1 MWRRYEIL
9 DFAVGTAP
17 FDIQAGDR
25 KFHHPPS
32 EIFSG
37 LDQKI

>member
-1 MWRRYEIL
+1 MWRRCEIL
-9 DFAVGTAP
+9 DFAVETDP
-17 FDIQAGDR
+17 FDIQAGDW

-37 LDQKI
+37 LDRKI